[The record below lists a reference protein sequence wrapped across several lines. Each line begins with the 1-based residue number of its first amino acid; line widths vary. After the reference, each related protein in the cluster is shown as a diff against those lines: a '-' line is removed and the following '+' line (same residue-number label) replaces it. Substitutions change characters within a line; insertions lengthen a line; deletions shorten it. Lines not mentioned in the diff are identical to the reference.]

1 MRFEEAYEGWNGGR
15 LTQSEAAQILGTRSD
30 SYPVGQGW
38 LWRMATQTRIM
49 VAWLLPNW
57 TPSTHDR
64 EEPHHMKPLLTDPA
78 LEYLLQSAGLTL
90 TEAQKADLK
99 TIHDDLTAM
108 KARVRQKRGSMA
120 ELAHTYGFTAEDLT

>member
-1 MRFEEAYEGWNGGR
+1 
-15 LTQSEAAQILGTRSD
+15 
-30 SYPVGQGW
+30 
-38 LWRMATQTRIM
+38 
-49 VAWLLPNW
+49 
-57 TPSTHDR
+57 
-64 EEPHHMKPLLTDPA
+64 MKPLLTDPA